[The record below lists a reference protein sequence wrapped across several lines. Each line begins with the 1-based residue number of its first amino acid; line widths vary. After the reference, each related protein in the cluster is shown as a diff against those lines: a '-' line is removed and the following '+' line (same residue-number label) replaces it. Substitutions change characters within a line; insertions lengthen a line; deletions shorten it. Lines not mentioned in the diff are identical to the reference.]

1 MRLTSFVITLY
12 FFILSIAP
20 NMQGIQ
26 FFNLTN
32 FIDHYQEH
40 LARNE
45 NSDLLSFVQE
55 HYFNR
60 LTEFEEDHRHLP
72 LKVKIQVATGVMN
85 FEKFDLSP
93 ITEVVPVIIESSSKI
108 ASKKRSFYNKNVHSI
123 WQPPQIG

>member
-20 NMQGIQ
+20 NMQGVQ

>member
-20 NMQGIQ
+20 NMQGVQ

-93 ITEVVPVIIESSSKI
+93 ITEVVPVIIESTSKI